1 MAQND
6 AVTVR
11 ITEEMIP
18 TYLPDLPERCPMFL
32 ERRVYQGSSGRVYP
46 LPCTDRI
53 AETKTDHAWQAVWLE
68 NEYLRVLL
76 LPEIGGR
83 IHVAQD
89 KTNGYDF
96 IYRQTVI
103 KPALVGL
110 AGPWVSG
117 GVEFNWPQH
126 HRPATFLPVDFHVE
140 DHPDGSKTV
149 WLSDHDPLVRMKGMH
164 GVCLYPDRALV
175 ELKVRVYNR
184 TPLVQT
190 FLWWANAAVR
200 AHEGYQSFFPGDV
213 RWVADHARRA
223 ISQYPLCQGRY
234 YGVDYGRRAS
244 EGVPPDQQP
253 AHFRPP
259 YCGGTARVDGA
270 KGDSPIF
277 VDTKIGTVPDYPP
290 NDLSWYANIP
300 VPTSYMALGSRE
312 DFVGGYDHLARA
324 GVIHVVDHHIAPG
337 KKQWTWGNHE
347 FGYAWDRN
355 LTDSDGPYLEL
366 MAGVYT
372 DNQPDFSFLQP
383 GETKTWSQYW
393 YPIQQIGPAQAAN
406 RQAALSLQASGRTV
420 RLGVAVSAP
429 LPQASVT
436 LARADSDGGDPA
448 ATGAQLARFT
458 RDILP
463 GAPLIE
469 AIELPPGLSPT
480 ELVAQVLD
488 CHGEQILGYRPSV
501 PGQPKGP
508 PPAQEPP
515 PPEEI
520 ASSDE
525 LYLVGLHLEQYRHAT
540 RWPTPYWR
548 EALRRDP
555 LDARSNNALGL
566 WHLRRGE
573 FRLAEPF
580 FRRAIQRLTG
590 HNANPYDGEPFY
602 NLGLCLR
609 HQIDAGDAAD
619 DLFADAYAAF
629 SKATWNQAW
638 SGAGYHALAEMDCR
652 RGHWATALEHLDRA
666 LGRDRDNLRVRDL
679 RSVVLRKLGRQA
691 EAQRSLADTL
701 AMDPLDWWARQ
712 LAGEPMT
719 CDLQVLLDLAHD
731 YARAGLYAEAVALL
745 GAADGAGVSTALPTQ
760 SWGAAPLVDYTLGWL
775 HQRLGDQAQAEACY
789 RRASALAPDYCFP
802 ARLEEI
808 AVLQA
813 AADSVA
819 DDARAPYYLGNLFYD
834 RRRHEEAIAL
844 WERSARLDPHNA
856 LVWRNLGIGYFNV
869 RRRPAKARAA
879 YEKAFRAD
887 PASARILYERD
898 QLWKRLGDRPAK
910 RLRELERH
918 AELVARRDD
927 LTVEICALYNQTGRH
942 EEALALLSGRK
953 FQPWEGGEGQALG
966 QYVRS
971 RLILG
976 RIALADGEA
985 AAALAHFLSAA
996 AVPQNLGEARHLL
1009 ANQADVQYWLGCAR
1023 AALGEKSA
1031 VGQHWLAA
1039 ANSQGDFE
1047 EMSVRPFSA
1056 MTYYAALAWQQLGR
1070 KGKAK
1075 RLLADLLAYAEELEH
1090 AEVKIDYFA
1099 TSLPTM
1105 LLFDDDLALRQAIGA
1120 RFLQAQ
1126 ARLGLGQKARAGRL
1140 LQSVLQRDPH
1150 HALAAD
1156 LLAAVGAKK
1165 RH

>member
-1 MAQND
+1 M
-6 AVTVR
+6 
-11 ITEEMIP
+11 
-18 TYLPDLPERCPMFL
+18 
-32 ERRVYQGSSGRVYP
+32 
-46 LPCTDRI
+46 
-53 AETKTDHAWQAVWLE
+53 
-68 NEYLRVLL
+68 
-76 LPEIGGR
+76 
-83 IHVAQD
+83 
-89 KTNGYDF
+89 
-96 IYRQTVI
+96 
-103 KPALVGL
+103 
-110 AGPWVSG
+110 
-117 GVEFNWPQH
+117 
-126 HRPATFLPVDFHVE
+126 
-140 DHPDGSKTV
+140 
-149 WLSDHDPLVRMKGMH
+149 
-164 GVCLYPDRALV
+164 
-175 ELKVRVYNR
+175 
-184 TPLVQT
+184 
-190 FLWWANAAVR
+190 
-200 AHEGYQSFFPGDV
+200 
-213 RWVADHARRA
+213 
-223 ISQYPLCQGRY
+223 
-234 YGVDYGRRAS
+234 
-244 EGVPPDQQP
+244 
-253 AHFRPP
+253 
-259 YCGGTARVDGA
+259 
-270 KGDSPIF
+270 
-277 VDTKIGTVPDYPP
+277 
-290 NDLSWYANIP
+290 
-300 VPTSYMALGSRE
+300 
-312 DFVGGYDHLARA
+312 
-324 GVIHVVDHHIAPG
+324 
-337 KKQWTWGNHE
+337 
-347 FGYAWDRN
+347 
-355 LTDSDGPYLEL
+355 
-366 MAGVYT
+366 
-372 DNQPDFSFLQP
+372 
-383 GETKTWSQYW
+383 
-393 YPIQQIGPAQAAN
+393 
-406 RQAALSLQASGRTV
+406 

-436 LARADSDGGDPA
+436 LARAGSSGGLSQFSGPDAERRPENGTVPFGRHDESNRA
-448 ATGAQLARFT
+448 ATGPPLARFT

-463 GAPLIE
+463 GAPLVE
-469 AIELPPGLSPT
+469 AVELPPGLSPT

-488 CHGEQILGYRPSV
+488 RDGQQVLGYRPSV
-501 PGQPKGP
+501 PGQPKEP

-540 RWPTPYWR
+540 RSPTPYWR

-590 HNANPYDGEPFY
+590 HNANPYDGGPFY

-609 HQIDAGDAAD
+609 HQIDAGDCPDFRAPTRIHAGDCPDFRPTDAKRRGAKMGLSPSVDTDGPAD
-619 DLFADAYAAF
+619 DRFADAYAAF
-629 SKATWNQAW
+629 YKATWSQAW

-652 RGHWATALEHLDRA
+652 RGRWATALEHLDRA
-666 LGRDRDNLRVRDL
+666 LGRDSDNLRVRDL

-712 LAGEPMT
+712 LAGGPMT

-745 GAADGAGVSTALPTQ
+745 GCGYGQQRIDRRGQSHFRADVSRRYPKIGTVPRRPTALPTQ

-789 RRASALAPDYCFP
+789 RRASAREPDYCFP

-808 AVLQA
+808 AVLEA
-813 AADSVA
+813 AAASVA
-819 DDARAPYYLGNLFYD
+819 DDARAPYYLGNLLYD
-834 RRRHEEAIAL
+834 RRRHEEAIEL

-1009 ANQADVQYWLGCAR
+1009 ANQADVQYWLGCAGRPGRKVCRPATLAGGRQFPGRLRGDERPALLRHDLLCR
-1023 AALGEKSA
+1023 AG
-1031 VGQHWLAA
+1031 LAA
-1039 ANSQGDFE
+1039 TRPQGQGEAAAGRPAGLCRGIGTRGGEDRLLRHLAAHDAA
-1047 EMSVRPFSA
+1047 VRRRPGV
-1056 MTYYAALAWQQLGR
+1056 AAGDRGPVSPGPGPAGAR
-1070 KGKAK
+1070 PEGPRRPAPAK
-1075 RLLADLLAYAEELEH
+1075 RAE
-1090 AEVKIDYFA
+1090 A
-1099 TSLPTM
+1099 
-1105 LLFDDDLALRQAIGA
+1105 
-1120 RFLQAQ
+1120 
-1126 ARLGLGQKARAGRL
+1126 
-1140 LQSVLQRDPH
+1140 
-1150 HALAAD
+1150 
-1156 LLAAVGAKK
+1156 
-1165 RH
+1165 

>member
-1 MAQND
+1 M
-6 AVTVR
+6 
-11 ITEEMIP
+11 
-18 TYLPDLPERCPMFL
+18 
-32 ERRVYQGSSGRVYP
+32 
-46 LPCTDRI
+46 
-53 AETKTDHAWQAVWLE
+53 
-68 NEYLRVLL
+68 
-76 LPEIGGR
+76 
-83 IHVAQD
+83 
-89 KTNGYDF
+89 
-96 IYRQTVI
+96 
-103 KPALVGL
+103 
-110 AGPWVSG
+110 
-117 GVEFNWPQH
+117 
-126 HRPATFLPVDFHVE
+126 
-140 DHPDGSKTV
+140 
-149 WLSDHDPLVRMKGMH
+149 
-164 GVCLYPDRALV
+164 
-175 ELKVRVYNR
+175 
-184 TPLVQT
+184 
-190 FLWWANAAVR
+190 
-200 AHEGYQSFFPGDV
+200 
-213 RWVADHARRA
+213 
-223 ISQYPLCQGRY
+223 
-234 YGVDYGRRAS
+234 
-244 EGVPPDQQP
+244 
-253 AHFRPP
+253 
-259 YCGGTARVDGA
+259 
-270 KGDSPIF
+270 
-277 VDTKIGTVPDYPP
+277 
-290 NDLSWYANIP
+290 
-300 VPTSYMALGSRE
+300 
-312 DFVGGYDHLARA
+312 
-324 GVIHVVDHHIAPG
+324 
-337 KKQWTWGNHE
+337 
-347 FGYAWDRN
+347 
-355 LTDSDGPYLEL
+355 
-366 MAGVYT
+366 
-372 DNQPDFSFLQP
+372 
-383 GETKTWSQYW
+383 
-393 YPIQQIGPAQAAN
+393 
-406 RQAALSLQASGRTV
+406 
-420 RLGVAVSAP
+420 
-429 LPQASVT
+429 
-436 LARADSDGGDPA
+436 
-448 ATGAQLARFT
+448 ARFT

-819 DDARAPYYLGNLFYD
+819 DDARRPTTSATCSTIVAATKRPSRYGSGVPGSTRTTPWSGGTWALATSTCGGGRP
-834 RRRHEEAIAL
+834 RRGR
-844 WERSARLDPHNA
+844 PM
-856 LVWRNLGIGYFNV
+856 
-869 RRRPAKARAA
+869 RRPSAPTRPAHASSTNAISSGSGWGTGRPSGSASWNVMRSWSRAA
-879 YEKAFRAD
+879 M
-887 PASARILYERD
+887 I
-898 QLWKRLGDRPAK
+898 
-910 RLRELERH
+910 
-918 AELVARRDD
+918 
-927 LTVEICALYNQTGRH
+927 
-942 EEALALLSGRK
+942 
-953 FQPWEGGEGQALG
+953 
-966 QYVRS
+966 
-971 RLILG
+971 
-976 RIALADGEA
+976 
-985 AAALAHFLSAA
+985 
-996 AVPQNLGEARHLL
+996 
-1009 ANQADVQYWLGCAR
+1009 
-1023 AALGEKSA
+1023 
-1031 VGQHWLAA
+1031 
-1039 ANSQGDFE
+1039 
-1047 EMSVRPFSA
+1047 
-1056 MTYYAALAWQQLGR
+1056 
-1070 KGKAK
+1070 
-1075 RLLADLLAYAEELEH
+1075 
-1090 AEVKIDYFA
+1090 
-1099 TSLPTM
+1099 
-1105 LLFDDDLALRQAIGA
+1105 
-1120 RFLQAQ
+1120 
-1126 ARLGLGQKARAGRL
+1126 
-1140 LQSVLQRDPH
+1140 
-1150 HALAAD
+1150 
-1156 LLAAVGAKK
+1156 
-1165 RH
+1165 